1 MSTFGFHFG
10 DMVSNQYVIV
20 KGYQNMSKTMH
31 DIFDNG
37 LTKKQQ
43 EQVDKAFEE
52 LMDWVKS
59 VDKKLYDKMQSE
71 TITYEKF
78 MKNKEIEEKGV
89 TIDEDNQINL
99 F

>member
-1 MSTFGFHFG
+1 MEKL
-10 DMVSNQYVIV
+10 V
-20 KGYQNMSKTMH
+20 KENLILITEQDVMNKTMH

-37 LTKKQQ
+37 LTKQQQ
-43 EQVDKAFEE
+43 EKVDKAFEE

-78 MKNKEIEEKGV
+78 IENKEIEEKGV
-89 TIDEDNQINL
+89 TIDEHNQISL

>member
-1 MSTFGFHFG
+1 MSIFGFHFG
-10 DMVSNQYVIV
+10 DMVSNQDVIV

-43 EQVDKAFEE
+43 EKVDKAFEE

-89 TIDEDNQINL
+89 TIDKDNQISL

>member
-1 MSTFGFHFG
+1 MEKL
-10 DMVSNQYVIV
+10 V
-20 KGYQNMSKTMH
+20 KENLILITEQDVMNKTMH

-37 LTKKQQ
+37 LTKQQQ
-43 EQVDKAFEE
+43 EKVDKAFEE

-89 TIDEDNQINL
+89 TIDEDNQISL